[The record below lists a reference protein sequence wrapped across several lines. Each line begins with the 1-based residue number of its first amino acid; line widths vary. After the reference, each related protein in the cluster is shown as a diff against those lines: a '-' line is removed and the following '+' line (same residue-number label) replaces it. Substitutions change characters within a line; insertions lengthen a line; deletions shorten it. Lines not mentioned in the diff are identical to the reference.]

1 MSRFKKLLT
10 AAALSLSFV
19 GGLWGGAASVATA
32 QADEMDDILKRGE
45 LRVAVQTQGAPVSF
59 INKNGEQTGLAVELA
74 RMMGEDLGVKVV
86 FQDYD
91 WKGLIPAL
99 LSGKVDMIAADMTP
113 TPQRA
118 AQLLFSRPMFYEETV
133 AVVQTD
139 SPYKKWEEIN
149 LAGLSIGST
158 QASSYTDAI
167 KKFLPEATVK
177 EYTGG
182 TAAVA
187 QALSAGRIDALVA
200 DLGNVSNFVE
210 EFDNIRILDGIIV
223 KNPLSFAVRPDA
235 FHLKMWL
242 DNYVELITSDK
253 RLDDMVDY
261 WWNTTAWM
269 KDHK

>member
-1 MSRFKKLLT
+1 MKFLKKI
-10 AAALSLSFV
+10 ALSIGMLAGVAAMSV
-19 GGLWGGAASVATA
+19 GAANTA
-32 QADEMDDILKRGE
+32 KADIMEEILKRGE

-59 INKNGEQTGLAVELA
+59 INKDGKQTGLAVELA

-99 LSGKVDMIAADMTP
+99 LAGKVDMIAADMTP

-133 AVVQTD
+133 AVVKHD
-139 SPYKKWEEIN
+139 SPLAKWEDLNQE
-149 LAGLSIGST
+149 GLNIGST
-158 QASSYTDAI
+158 QASSYSEAI
-167 KKFLPEATVK
+167 KKFMPKATLK
-177 EYTGG
+177 EFTGG

-187 QALSAGRIDALVA
+187 QALSAGRIDATVS
-200 DLGNVSNFVE
+200 DLGNVTNFVN
-210 EFDNIRILDGIIV
+210 EFGNLKILDGIIV
-223 KNPLSFAVRPDA
+223 KNPLAFAVRPDEA
-235 FHLKMWL
+235 HLKFWL

-253 RLDDMVDY
+253 RLDQMVNY
-261 WWNTTAWM
+261 WWNTTEWE

>member
-1 MSRFKKLLT
+1 MGILNKFV
-10 AAALSLSFV
+10 AAAAMAIGLS
-19 GGLWGGAASVATA
+19 SVASLA

-45 LRVAVQTQGAPVSF
+45 LIVAVQTQGAPVSF
-59 INKNGEQTGLAVELA
+59 IDKNGKQTGLAVELA
-74 RMMGEDLGVKVV
+74 RMMAEDLGVKVT

-118 AQLLFSRPMFYEETV
+118 SQLLFSRPMFYEETV
-133 AVVQTD
+133 GVALKD
-139 SPYKKWEEIN
+139 SPYTKWEDLN
-149 LAGLSIGST
+149 KSGLSLGST
-158 QASSYTDAI
+158 QASSYSEAI
-167 KKFLPEATVK
+167 KKYLPDATLK
-177 EYTGG
+177 EFSGG

-187 QALSAGRIDALVA
+187 QALSAGRLDGLVS
-200 DLGNVSNFVE
+200 DLGNVSNFLND
-210 EFDNIRILDGIIV
+210 FDNLKLLDGIVV

-242 DNYVELITSDK
+242 DNYVELTTSDK
-253 RLDDMVDY
+253 RLEKMVNY
-261 WWNTTAWM
+261 WWNTTEWE